1 MKQGTPSFAPSQRAQ
16 IIRHIAALSQHSRIA
31 EVARIAGSPVRLNA
45 TACMAQHFPKTLR
58 TLYRGCGAK
67 TFYWFTNN
75 DAAVPPQV
83 RHRSSGSGY
92 LMGCTREG
100 EPMPAT
106 PYLPR
111 RAPATTF

>member
-31 EVARIAGSPVRLNA
+31 EVARIAKSPVRLNA

-75 DAAVPPQV
+75 DAAVSNIERQ
-83 RHRSSGSGY
+83 RHVHLTG
-92 LMGCTREG
+92 T
-100 EPMPAT
+100 MPESA
-106 PYLPR
+106 PGHRNFPLLII
-111 RAPATTF
+111 RAPARFC